1 MPEHVAARITLDER
15 KLSEEELAR
24 TVADA
29 DFAVLPYRRI
39 LNSGSL
45 LLAFSL
51 GVPAVVPDL
60 PAMRELVADG
70 ENGFLYAA
78 NKIDALA
85 AALARAAATS
95 TEEREA
101 MRIAA
106 RASAERLAWSNL
118 ADRLRALFDNAP
130 LEDLAA

>member
-1 MPEHVAARITLDER
+1 VPEHVAARITLDER